1 MLLQSRIS
9 AVTVFTDRAK
19 VTRTASAEGLP
30 AGESNLVLEHLP
42 VSLLPDSV
50 RVKGAGAGIR
60 ILGIDVPYVQLART
74 PDVTVAELQSTL
86 EQLELRLKEI
96 ADEQAA
102 EEIRL
107 KMTAAMRVSAS
118 TDLVKGLAWG
128 KSGIDAME
136 SLRSYTDAQ
145 DVESRAK
152 VRELGARAKAQQREI
167 DAVKARLRQLAQ
179 PASEKRRNIVVSV
192 ESAVADGALELE
204 VSYVCPAASWIPLY
218 DARLQD
224 SAVRITYLASVTQN
238 TGEDWLDT
246 NLSLSTARPAVT
258 KEIPELSTWYLDM
271 YVPPPPSRSMMMA
284 SAVPRGGGA
293 GEFTT
298 MMSMPA
304 AAPQAAEAMAP
315 PPPPPPAVEMMM
327 AKVEERGASATFHIP
342 RKTSIPS
349 DNTPHRNQI
358 AEFELPAT
366 LDYITAPKIAEQAY
380 LRATVRNTTSFVLL
394 RGKANLFHGDEFV
407 GTTTIEDTAAREFE
421 LQMGVDERV
430 TVTRELVSRDV
441 TKAFIGNTRK
451 ASYAYR
457 IKLSHRLESSAKI
470 LVLDQL
476 PHSRH
481 EEIKVKLVEAA
492 PKPAEQTE
500 LSELRWRLN
509 LDPDRETA
517 IFFSFSVEH
526 PRSATVTGLHE

>member
-1 MLLQSRIS
+1 
-9 AVTVFTDRAK
+9 VF
-19 VTRTASAEGLP
+19 E
-30 AGESNLVLEHLP
+30 NLP

-60 ILGIDVPYVQLART
+60 ILGIDVPYVQLSRT
-74 PDVTVAELQSTL
+74 PDVTVAELQSNL
-86 EQLELRLKEI
+86 EQLELRQKEI
-96 ADEQAA
+96 ADELAG

-118 TDLVKGLAWG
+118 VDLVKGLAWG
-128 KSGIDAME
+128 KTGIDAME
-136 SLRSYTDAQ
+136 SLRSYADGQ
-145 DVESRAK
+145 DTESRAK
-152 VRELGARAKAQQREI
+152 VRELGVKAKALQREI
-167 DAVKARLRQLAQ
+167 DAAKARLRQLAQ

-192 ESAVADGALELE
+192 ESAAAGGAVELE

-224 SAVRITYLASVTQN
+224 STVRITYLASVTQN
-238 TGEDWLDT
+238 TGEDWSDST
-246 NLSLSTARPAVT
+246 LSLSTARPAVT
-258 KEIPELSTWYLDM
+258 TEIPELSPWYLDM
-271 YVPPPPSRSMMMA
+271 YVPPPPRAMMMA
-284 SAVPRGGGA
+284 SAMPRGGGA

-298 MMSMPA
+298 MMSMPVPQS
-304 AAPQAAEAMAP
+304 AAPAAEAMAAP
-315 PPPPPPAVEMMM
+315 PPPPVAEIMM
-327 AKVEERGASATFHIP
+327 ANVEERGASATFHIP

-349 DNTPHRNQI
+349 DNTPHRTQI
-358 AEFELPAT
+358 AEFDLPAT
-366 LDYITAPKIAEQAY
+366 LDYITAPKIADQAY
-380 LRATVRNTTSFVLL
+380 LRATVRNNTSFVLL

-451 ASYAYR
+451 ASYSYR
-457 IKLSHRLESSAKI
+457 IKLSHRLENSAKL

-492 PKPAEQTE
+492 PKPAEQTD
-500 LSELRWRLN
+500 LSELHWRLT
-509 LDPDRETA
+509 LDPGRETT
-517 IFFSFSVEH
+517 IMFSFSVEH
-526 PRSATVTGLHE
+526 PRSATVTGLLE